1 MLEQLRQ
8 VNMILAAFR
17 QNVQELLHEN
27 EELRKRYTALQKDYD
42 KMKNE
47 YDECKRNLEKT
58 SQETSDSTDKTTSVN
73 EVPTINSI
81 TSKNVDPAIYT
92 IANCTDGKIK
102 FYDGGGS
109 TQLVAEH

>member
-8 VNMILAAFR
+8 VSIILATFR

-58 SQETSDSTDKTTSVN
+58 TQET
-73 EVPTINSI
+73 PNSE
-81 TSKNVDPAIYT
+81 S
-92 IANCTDGKIK
+92 
-102 FYDGGGS
+102 
-109 TQLVAEH
+109 

>member
-27 EELRKRYTALQKDYD
+27 EELRKRYSQLQREYD
-42 KMKNE
+42 LMKNE

-58 SQETSDSTDKTTSVN
+58 TQETS
-73 EVPTINSI
+73 NSE
-81 TSKNVDPAIYT
+81 S
-92 IANCTDGKIK
+92 
-102 FYDGGGS
+102 
-109 TQLVAEH
+109 

>member
-27 EELRKRYTALQKDYD
+27 EELRKRYSQLQKDYD

-47 YDECKRNLEKT
+47 YDECKRNFEKT
-58 SQETSDSTDKTTSVN
+58 TQKTS
-73 EVPTINSI
+73 NSE
-81 TSKNVDPAIYT
+81 S
-92 IANCTDGKIK
+92 
-102 FYDGGGS
+102 
-109 TQLVAEH
+109 

>member
-27 EELRKRYTALQKDYD
+27 EELRKRYTALQREYD
-42 KMKNE
+42 LMKNE

-58 SQETSDSTDKTTSVN
+58 TQETS
-73 EVPTINSI
+73 NSE
-81 TSKNVDPAIYT
+81 S
-92 IANCTDGKIK
+92 
-102 FYDGGGS
+102 
-109 TQLVAEH
+109 

>member
-8 VNMILAAFR
+8 VNIILAAFR

-27 EELRKRYTALQKDYD
+27 EELRKRYTALQKEYD

-58 SQETSDSTDKTTSVN
+58 TQETS
-73 EVPTINSI
+73 NSE
-81 TSKNVDPAIYT
+81 S
-92 IANCTDGKIK
+92 
-102 FYDGGGS
+102 
-109 TQLVAEH
+109 

>member
-27 EELRKRYTALQKDYD
+27 EELRKRYTALQKNYD

-58 SQETSDSTDKTTSVN
+58 TQETSISES
-73 EVPTINSI
+73 
-81 TSKNVDPAIYT
+81 
-92 IANCTDGKIK
+92 
-102 FYDGGGS
+102 
-109 TQLVAEH
+109 

>member
-42 KMKNE
+42 KIKNE
-47 YDECKRNLEKT
+47 YDECKRNLK
-58 SQETSDSTDKTTSVN
+58 KTTQ
-73 EVPTINSI
+73 EVPN
-81 TSKNVDPAIYT
+81 
-92 IANCTDGKIK
+92 DG
-102 FYDGGGS
+102 
-109 TQLVAEH
+109 T

>member
-8 VNMILAAFR
+8 VSMILAAFR

-58 SQETSDSTDKTTSVN
+58 TQEVSSN
-73 EVPTINSI
+73 ES
-81 TSKNVDPAIYT
+81 
-92 IANCTDGKIK
+92 
-102 FYDGGGS
+102 
-109 TQLVAEH
+109 

>member
-27 EELRKRYTALQKDYD
+27 EELRKRYIALQKEYD

-58 SQETSDSTDKTTSVN
+58 TQETS
-73 EVPTINSI
+73 NSE
-81 TSKNVDPAIYT
+81 S
-92 IANCTDGKIK
+92 
-102 FYDGGGS
+102 
-109 TQLVAEH
+109 

>member
-47 YDECKRNLEKT
+47 YDECKRNLKKT
-58 SQETSDSTDKTTSVN
+58 TQETS
-73 EVPTINSI
+73 NSK
-81 TSKNVDPAIYT
+81 S
-92 IANCTDGKIK
+92 
-102 FYDGGGS
+102 
-109 TQLVAEH
+109 

>member
-47 YDECKRNLEKT
+47 YDECKRNLKKT
-58 SQETSDSTDKTTSVN
+58 TQET
-73 EVPTINSI
+73 PNSK
-81 TSKNVDPAIYT
+81 S
-92 IANCTDGKIK
+92 
-102 FYDGGGS
+102 
-109 TQLVAEH
+109 

>member
-27 EELRKRYTALQKDYD
+27 EELRKRYTALQKEYD

-58 SQETSDSTDKTTSVN
+58 SQETS
-73 EVPTINSI
+73 NSE
-81 TSKNVDPAIYT
+81 S
-92 IANCTDGKIK
+92 
-102 FYDGGGS
+102 
-109 TQLVAEH
+109 

>member
-27 EELRKRYTALQKDYD
+27 EELRKRYTALQKEYD
-42 KMKNE
+42 KMKND

-58 SQETSDSTDKTTSVN
+58 TQETS
-73 EVPTINSI
+73 NSE
-81 TSKNVDPAIYT
+81 S
-92 IANCTDGKIK
+92 
-102 FYDGGGS
+102 
-109 TQLVAEH
+109 

>member
-42 KMKNE
+42 LMKNE
-47 YDECKRNLEKT
+47 YDECKRNLKKT
-58 SQETSDSTDKTTSVN
+58 SQETS
-73 EVPTINSI
+73 NSE
-81 TSKNVDPAIYT
+81 S
-92 IANCTDGKIK
+92 
-102 FYDGGGS
+102 
-109 TQLVAEH
+109 

>member
-27 EELRKRYTALQKDYD
+27 EELRKRYSQLQREYD
-42 KMKNE
+42 LMKNE

-58 SQETSDSTDKTTSVN
+58 TQET
-73 EVPTINSI
+73 PNSE
-81 TSKNVDPAIYT
+81 S
-92 IANCTDGKIK
+92 
-102 FYDGGGS
+102 
-109 TQLVAEH
+109 

>member
-27 EELRKRYTALQKDYD
+27 EELRKRYTALQKEYD
-42 KMKNE
+42 LMKNE

-58 SQETSDSTDKTTSVN
+58 TQETS
-73 EVPTINSI
+73 NSQ
-81 TSKNVDPAIYT
+81 S
-92 IANCTDGKIK
+92 
-102 FYDGGGS
+102 
-109 TQLVAEH
+109 

>member
-27 EELRKRYTALQKDYD
+27 EELRKRYTALQKEYD
-42 KMKNE
+42 LMKNE

-58 SQETSDSTDKTTSVN
+58 TQETSDSES
-73 EVPTINSI
+73 
-81 TSKNVDPAIYT
+81 
-92 IANCTDGKIK
+92 
-102 FYDGGGS
+102 
-109 TQLVAEH
+109 